1 MDLGI
6 NEIAILKP
14 VTLDYSAWNVFFIE
28 LFCTFIFVSCVLHN
42 VYPRLSI
49 QSDTVLAV
57 TSACLGL
64 YFSIRVANNYTGAAI
79 NPTFAIVNIIFVSIV
94 GD

>member
-1 MDLGI
+1 M
-6 NEIAILKP
+6 
-14 VTLDYSAWNVFFIE
+14 
-28 LFCTFIFVSCVLHN
+28 SCVLHN

-64 YFSIRVANNYTGAAI
+64 YFSIIVAKNYTGAAI
-79 NPTFAIVNIIFVSIV
+79 NPTFAIVNIIVVSIV
-94 GD
+94 SD